1 MDHVL
6 KLSIR
11 KTTPNSISNIYSGN
25 DKELQKLTK
34 EIQEMKKQRVDLLK
48 NMRAENKKFQQFKN
62 AKNKEIVQIKR

>member
-1 MDHVL
+1 MTCNL
-6 KLSIR
+6 
-11 KTTPNSISNIYSGN
+11 NSGN